1 MSLKRL
7 PFPRALGVGLLIAL
21 SLSVTHCA
29 GSAASK
35 ARAEAAASARVAV
48 GSRDV
53 LYVALP
59 VLSDTASAALAAAG
73 WGDGRFQAE
82 LRKEIAYQF
91 ERKKIKL
98 TEDSAAAMAWLA
110 VRLDAYEAGQD
121 ARYQGGAGLKTSRGE
136 RQIAIRKSRSMFG
149 GSGSADLTVDH
160 IREIARN
167 LAADARKSPAATAQ
181 AESPPQMWLLF

>member
-1 MSLKRL
+1 MALNRF
-7 PFPRALGVGLLIAL
+7 PFQRALGVGLLIAL

-48 GSRDV
+48 GTRDV
-53 LYVALP
+53 LFVALP
-59 VLSDTASAALAAAG
+59 VLSDTASASLAALG
-73 WGDGRFQAE
+73 WGEGRFQAE

-91 ERKKIKL
+91 ERKKVKL
-98 TEDSAAAMAWLA
+98 TEDSAAAVAWLA

-121 ARYQGGAGLKTSRGE
+121 PRYQGGAGLKTARGE
-136 RQIAIRKSRSMFG
+136 RQIAIRKPRPMFG
-149 GSGSADLTVDH
+149 GSDRADLTVDH

-167 LAADARKSPAATAQ
+167 LATEARKSPAATAQ
-181 AESPPQMWLLF
+181 AEPPPQMWLLF